1 MPSLHCLCFA
11 TPTSPAPKNGGINL
25 NTQSPPNIAIKP
37 SSLNPSKT
45 LPQHS
50 PDLLLH
56 LPNLSSDAR
65 EKILSL
71 EIMGIDSSRALAL
84 HPNLRAASPDS
95 IHSVISFLL
104 SKGIHHKDLG
114 RIIGMCPRVL
124 TSSIGKDLV
133 PVFKFLSRDLKVPDP
148 DLRRVIKKC
157 PRFLISDVRDQLRPA
172 LIYLQRLGFKDVTA
186 LAFHDP
192 VLLVSSVENT
202 LMPKLQHLMGLGLS
216 REEAVGMV
224 LRCPS
229 LFTFSIE
236 NNFKPKYDYF
246 VNEMGGGLEE
256 LKEFPQYFAFSLEK
270 RIKLRHREMV
280 ELGLRLPLSSMLKST
295 DNEFKEL
302 LVQRGR

>member
-1 MPSLHCLCFA
+1 MGLLIFPNFPILRTMPSLHCLCFA
-11 TPTSPAPKNGGINL
+11 TPPSPAPKNGGINL
-25 NTQSPPNIAIKP
+25 TTQSPPNLSIKP

-50 PDLLLH
+50 PDLPLH

-84 HPNLRAASPDS
+84 HPNLHAVSPDS

-133 PVFKFLSRDLKVPDP
+133 PVFNFLSRDLKVPDP

-202 LMPKLQHLMGLGLS
+202 LIPKLQHLVGLGLS

-224 LRCPS
+224 YAMVMVLVLDWMLMLQSCSCLDADVTIMFSSRWWLLFILCFFFLLYLVGLIALR
-229 LFTFSIE
+229 F
-236 NNFKPKYDYF
+236 
-246 VNEMGGGLEE
+246 
-256 LKEFPQYFAFSLEK
+256 
-270 RIKLRHREMV
+270 
-280 ELGLRLPLSSMLKST
+280 
-295 DNEFKEL
+295 
-302 LVQRGR
+302 